1 VPAPAVPRFEEFV
14 APSHWR
20 TAEFISDVHL
30 QAAEPATFD
39 AWHRYLARTQADAVF
54 ILGDLFEAWP
64 GDDAAQ
70 QGGFLQDC
78 AQVLHDAAQCRPLF
92 FMHGNRD
99 FLVGPALMTR
109 IGATL
114 LHDPTTLTFL
124 GQRWLLTHGDAL
136 CLADTEYLK
145 FRSEVRTAAWQ
156 DAFLARPLAERH
168 AVAQALR
175 NESEAR
181 KRSGATYADVDTP
194 AALAWLDAA
203 GAPVLVHGHTHRPGE
218 VALDAHRR
226 RIVLSDWD
234 AAADPP
240 RLETLRLDSAGLHRI
255 ALA

>member
-1 VPAPAVPRFEEFV
+1 VPGPAVPRFEEFV

-20 TAEFISDVHL
+20 TVEFISDVHL

-39 AWHRYLARTQADAVF
+39 AWRRYLAHTRSDAVF

-64 GDDAAQ
+64 GDDAALE
-70 QGGFLQDC
+70 GGFLQDC
-78 AQVLHDAAQCRPLF
+78 AQVMRDAAQRRPLF

-99 FLVGPALMTR
+99 FLVGQSLMTSTGG
-109 IGATL
+109 IL
-114 LHDPTTLTFL
+114 LHDPTVLTFL

-136 CLADTEYLK
+136 CLGDTEYLQ
-145 FRSEVRTAAWQ
+145 FRSQVRTTSWQ
-156 DAFLARPLAERH
+156 EAFLARPLAERQ

-181 KRSGATYADVDTP
+181 KRSGAAYADVDTS

-203 GAPVLVHGHTHRPGE
+203 DAAVLVHGHTHRPSD
-218 VALDAHRR
+218 VTLDAQHRR
-226 RIVLSDWD
+226 MVLSDWD

-240 RLETLRLDSAGLHRI
+240 RLEALRLGAAGLHRI